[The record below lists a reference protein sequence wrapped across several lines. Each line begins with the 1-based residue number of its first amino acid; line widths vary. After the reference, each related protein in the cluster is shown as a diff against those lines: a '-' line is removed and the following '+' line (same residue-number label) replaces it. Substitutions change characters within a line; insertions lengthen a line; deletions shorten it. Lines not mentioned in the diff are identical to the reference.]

1 MATSLFN
8 ALINGAKD
16 LAAEATR
23 SDLTAKAKNTWNNQ
37 SNLTKGAVA
46 GGLLGVLLSGGG
58 RRLLGTGVQVGGAA
72 LIGGLAYKAYQDWQ
86 NSKSP
91 DQAQLPAP
99 NQSDS
104 PSEDFS
110 ISLLQAM
117 IAATK
122 ADGQVTAVERA
133 QITAQLPQLGLGT
146 DAAAMIAA
154 ELDAPFD
161 PNRIAALAQ
170 NEAEA
175 SQIYAASLLAVD
187 PDGMA
192 EKGYLAMLAARL
204 QLDAGLVQHLHAN
217 ALALKTA

>member
-1 MATSLFN
+1 MATSLLN

-23 SDLTAKAKNTWNNQ
+23 GDLTAKAKDTWNSQ
-37 SNLTKGAVA
+37 STLTKGAVA

-86 NSKSP
+86 SSKSP

-99 NQSDS
+99 PPTD
-104 PSEDFS
+104 DFS

-122 ADGQVTAVERA
+122 ADGTVTATERA
-133 QITAQLPQLGLGT
+133 QITAQLPQLGLGS

-170 NEAEA
+170 SEAEA

-187 PDGMA
+187 PEGLA

-204 QLDAGLVQHLHAN
+204 NLDPGLVQHLHAN
-217 ALALKTA
+217 ALALKTP

>member
-1 MATSLFN
+1 MATSLLN

-23 SDLTAKAKNTWNNQ
+23 GDLTTKAKSTWNNQ

-46 GGLLGVLLSGGG
+46 GGLLGVLLSGDG

-99 NQSDS
+99 SVTD
-104 PSEDFS
+104 EFS

-117 IAATK
+117 INATK
-122 ADGQVTAVERA
+122 ADGQVTATERA
-133 QITAQLPQLGLGT
+133 QITAQLPQLGLGP

-161 PNRIAALAQ
+161 PNRIATLAQ
-170 NEAEA
+170 NESEA

-187 PDGMA
+187 PEGMA

-204 QLDAGLVQHLHAN
+204 KLDAGLVKHLHAN

>member
-1 MATSLFN
+1 MATSLLN

-16 LAAEATR
+16 LAAEAAR
-23 SDLTAKAKNTWNNQ
+23 GDLTTKAKDTWNSQ

-46 GGLLGVLLSGGG
+46 GGLLGVLLSGDA
-58 RRLLGTGVQVGGAA
+58 RRMLGTGVKVGGAA

-86 NSKSP
+86 NGKSP

-99 NQSDS
+99 S
-104 PSEDFS
+104 PSDDFS
-110 ISLLQAM
+110 INLLQAM

-133 QITAQLPQLGLGT
+133 QITAQLPQLGLGP

-170 NEAEA
+170 TEAEA

-187 PDGMA
+187 PEGMA

-204 QLDAGLVQHLHAN
+204 NLDAGLVQHLHAN
-217 ALALKTA
+217 ANALKTA

>member
-1 MATSLFN
+1 MATSLLN
-8 ALINGAKD
+8 ALINGAKN
-16 LAAEATR
+16 LAAEAAR
-23 SDLTAKAKNTWNNQ
+23 GDLTAKAKDTWNSQ
-37 SNLTKGAVA
+37 STLTKGAVA
-46 GGLLGVLLSGGG
+46 GGLFGVLLSGDA

-99 NQSDS
+99 T

-122 ADGQVTAVERA
+122 ADGTVTATERA
-133 QITAQLPQLGLGT
+133 QITAQLPQFGLGP

-170 NEAEA
+170 SEAEA

-187 PDGMA
+187 PEGLA

-204 QLDAGLVQHLHAN
+204 NLDPGLVQHLHAN

>member
-1 MATSLFN
+1 MATSLLN

-16 LAAEATR
+16 LAAEAAR
-23 SDLTAKAKNTWNNQ
+23 GDLTAKAKETWNSQ

-46 GGLLGVLLSGGG
+46 GGLLGVLLSGDA
-58 RRLLGTGVQVGGAA
+58 RRIVGTGVQVGGAA

-86 NSKSP
+86 NSKSTE
-91 DQAQLPAP
+91 QAQSPAP
-99 NQSDS
+99 S
-104 PSEDFS
+104 PTEDFS

-122 ADGQVTAVERA
+122 ADGQVTAAERA
-133 QITAQLPQLGLGT
+133 QIAAQLPQLGLGP
-146 DAAAMIAA
+146 DAAEMIAT

-161 PNRIAALAQ
+161 PNRIAGLAQ

-187 PDGMA
+187 PEGLA

-204 QLDAGLVQHLHAN
+204 NLDAGLVEHLHAN

>member
-1 MATSLFN
+1 MATSLLN

-23 SDLTAKAKNTWNNQ
+23 GDLTAKAKDTWNSQ
-37 SNLTKGAVA
+37 SNLTKGAIA

-58 RRLLGTGVQVGGAA
+58 RRMIGTGVQVGGAA

-86 NSKSP
+86 NSKSQ

-99 NQSDS
+99 TPRD
-104 PSEDFS
+104 DFS

-122 ADGQVTAVERA
+122 ADGTVTDAERA
-133 QITAQLPQLGLGT
+133 QITAQLPQLGLGP

-170 NEAEA
+170 SEAEA

-187 PDGMA
+187 PEGMA

>member
-16 LAAEATR
+16 LAAEAKR
-23 SDLTAKAKNTWNNQ
+23 GDLTAKAKDTWNNQ

-46 GGLLGVLLSGGG
+46 GGLLGVLLSGDG
-58 RRLLGTGVQVGGAA
+58 RRLLGSGAKVGGAA

-86 NSKSP
+86 NSKSTDP
-91 DQAQLPAP
+91 ALLPAP
-99 NQSDS
+99 SQSD
-104 PSEDFS
+104 DFS
-110 ISLLQAM
+110 VSLLQAM

-122 ADGQVTAVERA
+122 ADGQVTAAERA
-133 QITAQLPQLGLGT
+133 QITAQLPQLGLGA

-187 PDGMA
+187 PEGMA

-204 QLDAGLVQHLHAN
+204 QLDPGLVQHLHAN

>member
-1 MATSLFN
+1 MATSLLN

-23 SDLTAKAKNTWNNQ
+23 GDLTAKAKDTWNSQ

-58 RRLLGTGVQVGGAA
+58 RRMIGTGVQVGGAA

-99 NQSDS
+99 TPMD
-104 PSEDFS
+104 DFS

-122 ADGQVTAVERA
+122 ADGTVTDAERA
-133 QITAQLPQLGLGT
+133 QITAQLPQLGLGP

-170 NEAEA
+170 SEAEA

-187 PDGMA
+187 PEGMA

-204 QLDAGLVQHLHAN
+204 KLDAGLVQHLHAN

>member
-1 MATSLFN
+1 MAISLLN
-8 ALINGAKD
+8 ALMNGAKD
-16 LAAEATR
+16 LAADATR
-23 SDLTAKAKNTWNNQ
+23 GDLAAKAKDTWNNQ
-37 SNLTKGAVA
+37 STLTKGAVA
-46 GGLLGVLLSGGG
+46 GGLLGLLLSGDA
-58 RRLLGTGVQVGGAA
+58 RRMLGTGVQVGGAA
-72 LIGGLAYKAYQDWQ
+72 LIGGLAYKAYQDWK

-99 NQSDS
+99 S

-122 ADGQVTAVERA
+122 ADGQVTATERT
-133 QITAQLPQLGLGT
+133 QIAVQLPQLGFGP

-187 PDGMA
+187 PEGMA

-204 QLDAGLVQHLHAN
+204 NLDAGLVQHLHAN

>member
-1 MATSLFN
+1 MATSLLN

-16 LAAEATR
+16 LAAEAKR
-23 SDLTAKAKNTWNNQ
+23 GDLTTKAKDTWNSQ
-37 SNLTKGAVA
+37 STLTKGAVA
-46 GGLLGVLLSGGG
+46 GGLLGVLLSGDG

-99 NQSDS
+99 S

-122 ADGQVTAVERA
+122 ADGQVTTTERA
-133 QITAQLPQLGLGT
+133 QITAQLPQLGLGP

-170 NEAEA
+170 TEAEA

-187 PDGMA
+187 PEGMA
-192 EKGYLAMLAARL
+192 EKGYLSMLAARL
-204 QLDAGLVQHLHAN
+204 KLDAGLVQHLHAH

>member
-1 MATSLFN
+1 MATSLLN
-8 ALINGAKD
+8 ALINGAKE
-16 LAAEATR
+16 LAAEAAR
-23 SDLTAKAKNTWNNQ
+23 GDLAAKAKDTWNNQ

-46 GGLLGVLLSGGG
+46 GGLLGVLLSGDA
-58 RRLLGTGVQVGGAA
+58 RRIVGTGVQVGGAA

-86 NSKSP
+86 NSKSSE
-91 DQAQLPAP
+91 QAQLPAP
-99 NQSDS
+99 S
-104 PSEDFS
+104 PTDDFS
-110 ISLLQAM
+110 VSLLQAM

-122 ADGQVTAVERA
+122 ADGQVTAAERA
-133 QITAQLPQLGLGT
+133 QITAQLPQLGLGP

-161 PNRIAALAQ
+161 PNRIAGLAQ

-187 PDGMA
+187 PEGLA

-204 QLDAGLVQHLHAN
+204 NLDAGLVEHLHAN
-217 ALALKTA
+217 ALALKTS

>member
-23 SDLTAKAKNTWNNQ
+23 GDLTAKAKTTWNNQ

-91 DQAQLPAP
+91 DQVQLPAP
-99 NQSDS
+99 SQSDS
-104 PSEDFS
+104 QSEDFS

-122 ADGQVTAVERA
+122 ADGQVTPTERA

-187 PDGMA
+187 PEGMA